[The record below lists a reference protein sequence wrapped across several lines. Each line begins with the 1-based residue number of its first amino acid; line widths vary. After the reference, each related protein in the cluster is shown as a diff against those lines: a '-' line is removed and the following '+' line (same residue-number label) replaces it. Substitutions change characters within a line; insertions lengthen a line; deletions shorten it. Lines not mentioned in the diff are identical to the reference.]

1 MTAIAWWI
9 SFSNLDTFLVK
20 LANPRQNFRC
30 SFTANAVPVLLVGGG
45 MPDSLDCDRVPM
57 AGGALLI
64 VAVAVCDL
72 VRTRVVVSIVV
83 VARCLIPARRFRFRS
98 RLAASAILL
107 IGCC

>member
-20 LANPRQNFRC
+20 RLKPRRNLRC
-30 SFTANAVPVLLVGGG
+30 SVTANAVPILLVGGG
-45 MPDSLDCDRVPM
+45 MPDGLDRDRVPI

-83 VARCLIPARRFRFRS
+83 VAR
-98 RLAASAILL
+98 
-107 IGCC
+107 

>member
-20 LANPRQNFRC
+20 RLKPRRSLRC
-30 SFTANAVPVLLVGGG
+30 SVTANAVPVLLVGGG
-45 MPDSLDCDRVPM
+45 MPDGLDRDRIPM

-64 VAVAVCDL
+64 VAVAVCNL
-72 VRTRVVVSIVV
+72 VRTRVAVSIVV

-107 IGCC
+107 IGGC

>member
-20 LANPRQNFRC
+20 RLKPRRNLRC
-30 SFTANAVPVLLVGGG
+30 SVTANAVPILLVGGG
-45 MPDSLDCDRVPM
+45 MPDGLDRDRVPI

-72 VRTRVVVSIVV
+72 VRTRVVVSIGV
-83 VARCLIPARRFRFRS
+83 VAR
-98 RLAASAILL
+98 
-107 IGCC
+107 

>member
-30 SFTANAVPVLLVGGG
+30 SFTANAVPLLLVGGG

-57 AGGALLI
+57 AGGALCSKEEI
-64 VAVAVCDL
+64 RIRMTA
-72 VRTRVVVSIVV
+72 TVS
-83 VARCLIPARRFRFRS
+83 RRR
-98 RLAASAILL
+98 
-107 IGCC
+107 

>member
-20 LANPRQNFRC
+20 CLKPRRNLRC
-30 SFTANAVPVLLVGGG
+30 SVTANAVPILLVGGG
-45 MPDSLDCDRVPM
+45 MPDGLDRDRVPI

-72 VRTRVVVSIVV
+72 VRTRVVVSIGV
-83 VARCLIPARRFRFRS
+83 VAR
-98 RLAASAILL
+98 
-107 IGCC
+107 